1 MSTTTRQVAG
11 IAVLVALI
19 AGLLGY
25 WLGGVGDGNKASAFS
40 DKWGRACTQV
50 STGLDCDYPPLFRG
64 NA

>member
-1 MSTTTRQVAG
+1 MATTKRGATIV
-11 IAVLVALI
+11 VLAALI

-25 WLGGVGDGNKASAFS
+25 WLGGVGDGNKATAFS